1 MTIPKTERE
10 YRDMMLRVVD
20 DEEEKKVTG
29 YATTFNQRYL
39 LWQDDEVRIFEEV
52 DPAAF
57 AETDLSDVIM
67 QYNHEGRVFARVS
80 NGTLTVTPDEHGLLI
95 DADLGG
101 TTLGRQLYEEIR
113 GGYTD
118 KMSFGFTVTGEEQ
131 LREDVEG
138 EPITVTRRIT
148 RIGKLYDVSAVS
160 LPANPNTEITARTK
174 EYCDGVI
181 AALAEECRRKE
192 AEDHKAQQRAQLAQL
207 LQEVKNHD

>member
-1 MTIPKTERE
+1 MTIPKTDRE
-10 YRDMMLRVVD
+10 YRDMVLRIVE

-29 YATTFNQRYL
+29 YATTFDEPYL

-57 AETDLSDVIM
+57 ADTDMSDVIM

-80 NGTLTVTPDEHGLLI
+80 NGTLTVTPDEHGLLV

-118 KMSFGFTVTGEEQ
+118 KMSFGFTVTGEEV
-131 LREDVEG
+131 LRAEEEG
-138 EPITVTRRIT
+138 KPITVTRRIT
-148 RIGKLYDVSAVS
+148 KIGKLYDVSAVS
-160 LPANPNTEITARTK
+160 LPANPGTAISARTK
-174 EYCDGVI
+174 EFCDGVI
-181 AALAEECRRKE
+181 AQLAEECRE
-192 AEDHKAQQRAQLAQL
+192 AEAAKHREELRAQLAQL
-207 LQEVKNHD
+207 LRRTKDE